1 MSPIYICCHQSND
14 DCHAEMRCYVSH
26 NNDGV
31 MDSVTLTSLEG
42 RGMRCMV
49 IDIIRIM
56 EWPAFLLLI
65 FFNLCSS
72 FARATWPTLGLTM
85 DVTPCAMGW
94 DASAAILLGRTPSP
108 SSSATTT
115 TTGCSWGTTGTASV
129 VTSRWYFIWEPNWES
144 VLNMMLELFVLNVGT
159 FVCKDVKNL
168 MINDLKWVKW
178 IDEYITLA
186 MNDPFICLLMFYA
199 QIKSFILNRSQ
210 NMRQK

>member
-26 NNDGV
+26 NNDWV

-65 FFNLCSS
+65 FLNSCFS
-72 FARATWPTLGLTM
+72 FVRATWLTLGLTM

-94 DASAAILLGRTPSP
+94 DASAATLSGRTQSP
-108 SSSATTT
+108 SSSPMTT
-115 TTGCSWGTTGTASV
+115 TTGRSWGTTGTVSV
-129 VTSRWYFIWEPNWES
+129 VTSRWYF
-144 VLNMMLELFVLNVGT
+144 LFGNKIEK
-159 FVCKDVKNL
+159 VCKTWCWNCLCWMLAHLCVK
-168 MINDLKWVKW
+168 M
-178 IDEYITLA
+178 
-186 MNDPFICLLMFYA
+186 
-199 QIKSFILNRSQ
+199 
-210 NMRQK
+210 

>member
-65 FFNLCSS
+65 FFNFCFS

-85 DVTPCAMGW
+85 DVTPCAMGL

-115 TTGCSWGTTGTASV
+115 TTGRSWGTTGTVSA
-129 VTSRWYFIWEPNWES
+129 
-144 VLNMMLELFVLNVGT
+144 GT
-159 FVCKDVKNL
+159 F
-168 MINDLKWVKW
+168 
-178 IDEYITLA
+178 
-186 MNDPFICLLMFYA
+186 
-199 QIKSFILNRSQ
+199 R
-210 NMRQK
+210 